1 MNARNLYIHLYSP
14 KMVASIEKKNI
25 HINKIYNT
33 QKRKQKYRDRV
44 NKGLPL
50 AEVRQIINMIDLQ
63 FTK

>member
-1 MNARNLYIHLYSP
+1 
-14 KMVASIEKKNI
+14 MVASIEKKNI